1 MANKRI
7 TDLPAP
13 NTLIGTEALVA
24 DQRNADFISGFNTVQ
39 IPISDLS
46 EFILI
51 GQSNLSITE
60 DAQIGGNLTV
70 TNLNAGI
77 IGVNS
82 LIVSAENGITAEG
95 AVTINSDITITGNI
109 IVAGLVDGRDIAA
122 DGAAIDQLEL
132 DVEYLSGAI
141 DDLDPT
147 NVAADIV
154 YLSGSID
161 DTNADV
167 DFLSGSIDQ
176 TDANVVF
183 LNGLIG
189 ENSAD
194 VIFLSGAIDTLSGST
209 TTSPITSNV
218 IVGGI
223 DERDVILAGTS
234 IQELTERLLLRT
246 YYPTFVLP
254 SVNLVDDILGTVEVG
269 TTGLTLTAN
278 YNAGAINGEI
288 NNFVWDPN
296 LKQNDRAGTATQYTF
311 TGATIPG
318 APVTQTGNILALPS
332 TTIGT
337 GTNTFTVAAD
347 YNAGPQPL
355 DSLGNN
361 FDSPLGAGSV
371 SKSMF
376 VYGRRNAFYGVDL
389 TSNNSAG
396 VRALTPRL
404 NPSNGTTFTINI
416 PIGATDVAFAYP
428 DGLGDVTS
436 VVYVEGAQT
445 DIKGVFTLQT
455 VNVEGANGFAG
466 IDYNLY
472 TYSPASPYAETSTYI
487 VTI

>member
-77 IGVNS
+77 IGLNS

-194 VIFLSGAIDTLSGST
+194 VIFLSGAIGENSADVIFLSGAIDTASNTAVQNISGVAGIQRLTQNQYNGIPEPDADTLY
-209 TTSPITSNV
+209 V
-218 IVGGI
+218 IVG
-223 DERDVILAGTS
+223 
-234 IQELTERLLLRT
+234 
-246 YYPTFVLP
+246 
-254 SVNLVDDILGTVEVG
+254 
-269 TTGLTLTAN
+269 
-278 YNAGAINGEI
+278 
-288 NNFVWDPN
+288 
-296 LKQNDRAGTATQYTF
+296 
-311 TGATIPG
+311 
-318 APVTQTGNILALPS
+318 
-332 TTIGT
+332 
-337 GTNTFTVAAD
+337 
-347 YNAGPQPL
+347 
-355 DSLGNN
+355 
-361 FDSPLGAGSV
+361 
-371 SKSMF
+371 
-376 VYGRRNAFYGVDL
+376 
-389 TSNNSAG
+389 
-396 VRALTPRL
+396 
-404 NPSNGTTFTINI
+404 
-416 PIGATDVAFAYP
+416 
-428 DGLGDVTS
+428 
-436 VVYVEGAQT
+436 
-445 DIKGVFTLQT
+445 
-455 VNVEGANGFAG
+455 
-466 IDYNLY
+466 
-472 TYSPASPYAETSTYI
+472 
-487 VTI
+487 